1 MDRTE
6 GLTHTL
12 VTGRDCIH
20 IQPATYRMFCVK
32 MLVLMVIRFLLDG
45 VRELLNERL
54 NVETLTVPNETLFD
68 VSTSSRWNEI

>member
-1 MDRTE
+1 
-6 GLTHTL
+6 
-12 VTGRDCIH
+12 
-20 IQPATYRMFCVK
+20 MFCVK